1 MGNTCA
7 PEECC
12 QRIMQ
17 ETEVTIDRS
26 NFRKFNCMERGQNA
40 EVVVTPNG
48 TQNHSKKQSIVKNN
62 HNSKASFG
70 SYRGSQSSLQHQR
83 A

>member
-17 ETEVTIDRS
+17 ESEVTIDRA
-26 NFRKFNCMERGQNA
+26 NFRNFNCMDKNSPNT
-40 EVVVTPNG
+40 EVVLNNNG
-48 TQNHSKKQSIVKNN
+48 
-62 HNSKASFG
+62 A
-70 SYRGSQSSLQHQR
+70 
-83 A
+83 

>member
-17 ETEVTIDRS
+17 ESEVTIDRS

-40 EVVVTPNG
+40 EVVLTPNG
-48 TQNHSKKQSIVKNN
+48 T
-62 HNSKASFG
+62 
-70 SYRGSQSSLQHQR
+70 
-83 A
+83 